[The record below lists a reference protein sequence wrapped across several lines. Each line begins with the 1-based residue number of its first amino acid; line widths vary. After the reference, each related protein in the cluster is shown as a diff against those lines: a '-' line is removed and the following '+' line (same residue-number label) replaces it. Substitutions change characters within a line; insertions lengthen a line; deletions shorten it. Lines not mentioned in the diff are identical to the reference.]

1 MHEADVDHF
10 IPFSQYP
17 RDLMHNFVLAH
28 PSCNRSKS
36 DTLAAKSHLD
46 NWREYS
52 SKHEDDLTEI
62 GILVGRSANLKSSLA
77 VTRWS
82 YGNGYASGA
91 QALVKAGE
99 YLIIDTSH
107 FLFISIKKSHPH
119 QHLFTLKGLI

>member
-1 MHEADVDHF
+1 MHDADVDHF

-28 PSCNRSKS
+28 PACNRSKS
-36 DTLAAKSHLD
+36 DTLAAKGHLT

-52 SKHEDDLTEI
+52 SRHEEDLAEI
-62 GILVGRSANLKSSLA
+62 GILAGRSANLETSLA

-91 QALVKAGE
+91 QSWVKANE
-99 YLIIDTSH
+99 YCAIDSS
-107 FLFISIKKSHPH
+107 FL
-119 QHLFTLKGLI
+119 

>member
-1 MHEADVDHF
+1 MINNQCFYCGGKLHEADVDHF

-36 DTLAAKSHLD
+36 DTLAAKGHLT
-46 NWREYS
+46 NWREYAS
-52 SKHEDDLTEI
+52 RHEDDLAEI
-62 GILVGRSANLKSSLA
+62 GILAGRPANRQTSLA

-91 QALVKAGE
+91 QAWVKANE
-99 YLIIDTSH
+99 YAAIDASY
-107 FLFISIKKSHPH
+107 
-119 QHLFTLKGLI
+119 LKY